1 MSVKKNGEP
10 SLFSKNPIT
19 EEHHPYPKRY
29 GGEKWFTVPVDKVDH
44 AIFHTI
50 AGDVTGEELHYN
62 DANSRIS
69 QMNET
74 EKNQF
79 FELVNDIE
87 VRKKVIKII
96 GFEE

>member
-1 MSVKKNGEP
+1 MVNLLYFQKIQLQRNITLILNVMVVKNG
-10 SLFSKNPIT
+10 L
-19 EEHHPYPKRY
+19 RY
-29 GGEKWFTVPVDKVDH
+29 LVDKVDH
-44 AIFHTI
+44 AVFHTI
-50 AGDVTGEELHYN
+50 AGEITGEDMHYN

-69 QMNET
+69 QMNEI
-74 EKNQF
+74 EKRQF